1 MKLKIL
7 ITELVF
13 QILLSAGS
21 IFCVIYEY
29 FKNDQLM
36 AFFIALFFVGC
47 GNLFGFLIRISV
59 IASKFHRY
67 YFFGVIV
74 FFFLIYL
81 LSKFDP
87 NVEIIFN
94 FLGMGGVLFNLYY
107 LIYGYFMI
115 RKLSDEIK
123 IRN

>member
-7 ITELVF
+7 ITELAF
-13 QILLSAGS
+13 QILLNIGS
-21 IFCVIYEY
+21 IFYVIYEY

-36 AFFIALFFVGC
+36 AFFIALFFVGS
-47 GNLFGFLIRISV
+47 GNLLGFLIRISM
-59 IASKFHRY
+59 IANKFHRY

-74 FFFLIYL
+74 FFLLIFL

-107 LIYGYFMI
+107 LIYGYLTI

-123 IRN
+123 IRK

>member
-7 ITELVF
+7 ITELAF
-13 QILLSAGS
+13 QTLLSIGS
-21 IFCVIYEY
+21 IFYVMYAY

-36 AFFIALFFVGC
+36 AFFIALFFVGA
-47 GNLFGFLIRISV
+47 GNLIGFLIRISV

-74 FFFLIYL
+74 FFLLIYL

-107 LIYGYFMI
+107 LIYGYLTI
-115 RKLSDEIK
+115 RKLSDEIMVK
-123 IRN
+123 N

>member
-7 ITELVF
+7 ITELAF
-13 QILLSAGS
+13 QILLSIGS
-21 IFCVIYEY
+21 IFYVIYEY

-36 AFFIALFFVGC
+36 AFFFALFFVGS
-47 GNLFGFLIRISV
+47 GNLLGFLIRISV
-59 IASKFHRY
+59 IANKFHRY

-74 FFFLIYL
+74 FFLLIFL

-107 LIYGYFMI
+107 LIYGYLTI
-115 RKLSDEIK
+115 RKLSDEIE
-123 IRN
+123 IRK

>member
-7 ITELVF
+7 ITELAF
-13 QILLSAGS
+13 QILLSIGS
-21 IFCVIYEY
+21 IFYVIYEY

-36 AFFIALFFVGC
+36 AFFIALFFVGS
-47 GNLFGFLIRISV
+47 GNLLGFLIRISV
-59 IASKFHRY
+59 IANKFHRY

-74 FFFLIYL
+74 FFLLIFL

-107 LIYGYFMI
+107 LIYGYLTI
-115 RKLSDEIK
+115 RKLSDEIE
-123 IRN
+123 IRK